1 MLGLI
6 TEMLTNVQNIL
17 TDRLTRELAASSGDS
32 RIGRAAELIELA
44 AQVYD
49 AIEAYSK

>member
-1 MLGLI
+1 MLGLV
-6 TEMLTNVQNIL
+6 TEMMINVQNIL
-17 TDRLTRELAASSGDS
+17 TDKFTRELAASSGDS
-32 RIGRAAELIELA
+32 RIGRAAEIIELA